1 MLDLE
6 EQGRGQQASFAEAEP
21 DAGSPTAPR
30 PAGRPTLIG
39 GIWQRWRTSPS
50 GRVGLDVLNHFND
63 DDGWAMASHVAL
75 TTLMSI
81 FPFLIFVAALAGFIG
96 DIKLADILTDFLFS
110 SWPRT
115 IADPIVSEV
124 HRAVANATGGLI
136 TGSALVAF
144 CLASAGVGAV
154 RSALNRAYRAAE
166 QRAFLLLQLQNLLFV
181 ILGAAGGA
189 GTGVPACPRTVAPI
203 RGDAVGAATDRTAG
217 VVYILEVCDHRK
229 SGRDHTGGCPRSIAL
244 YEAPLN
250 DGCGRASV

>member
-1 MLDLE
+1 MLGLQLRPDQ
-6 EQGRGQQASFAEAEP
+6 QG
-21 DAGSPTAPR
+21 
-30 PAGRPTLIG
+30 GRPSSV

-63 DDGWAMASHVAL
+63 DDGWAMASHVSL

-124 HRAVANATGGLI
+124 HRAVANASGGLI

-166 QRAFLLLQLQNLLFV
+166 QRAFLHSPTSKPIV
-181 ILGAAGGA
+181 RDLGCSWWGWHWRS
-189 GTGVPACPRTVAPI
+189 C
-203 RGDAVGAATDRTAG
+203 
-217 VVYILEVCDHRK
+217 LS
-229 SGRDHTGGCPRSIAL
+229 SGRGSYPR
-244 YEAPLN
+244 
-250 DGCGRASV
+250 